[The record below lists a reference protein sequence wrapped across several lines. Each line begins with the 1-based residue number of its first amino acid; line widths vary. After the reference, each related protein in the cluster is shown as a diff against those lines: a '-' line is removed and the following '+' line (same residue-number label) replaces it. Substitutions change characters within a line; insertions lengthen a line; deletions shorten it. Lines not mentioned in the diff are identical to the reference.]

1 MGWLVGNCRSDDSWL
16 QLLGKMLADGAIL
29 FRAVRLSTN
38 DFKLYRICSSHSIEK
53 YRFLRSCLSGAGLV
67 TVVAGKTV
75 AAFHQ
80 VSRTR
85 LPVGV
90 LLRIE
95 AGEPDN
101 ASEHGLCNV
110 AVGGG
115 EFMGWAEMPLTEMPL
130 TEMPVTKMPVT
141 EMPVTEMPAT
151 EMPSAMMAGKRC
163 QPMHP
168 RWPQREE
175 YPECAGKQAR
185 PEQPS
190 RGLGQAT
197 EFRPVKSRH
206 GKEGLE
212 RAIRRIRHVQRSDE
226 WNLSYEFDMCQI
238 RTWLDRSAKGRELTP
253 NAESGPNIRAFQL
266 DPEAQRN
273 KDGIRDVMLNGHS
286 VYGLASRWSLPPPF
300 PCTAV
305 CSERSAIP
313 AR

>member
-1 MGWLVGNCRSDDSWL
+1 
-16 QLLGKMLADGAIL
+16 
-29 FRAVRLSTN
+29 
-38 DFKLYRICSSHSIEK
+38 
-53 YRFLRSCLSGAGLV
+53 
-67 TVVAGKTV
+67 
-75 AAFHQ
+75 
-80 VSRTR
+80 
-85 LPVGV
+85 
-90 LLRIE
+90 
-95 AGEPDN
+95 
-101 ASEHGLCNV
+101 
-110 AVGGG
+110 
-115 EFMGWAEMPLTEMPL
+115 MPLTEMPL
-130 TEMPVTKMPVT
+130 TEMPVTKMPVTEMPVTEMPVT

>member
-1 MGWLVGNCRSDDSWL
+1 
-16 QLLGKMLADGAIL
+16 MLADGAIL

-253 NAESGPNIRAFQL
+253 NAESGPNIR
-266 DPEAQRN
+266 
-273 KDGIRDVMLNGHS
+273 G
-286 VYGLASRWSLPPPF
+286 F
-300 PCTAV
+300 PA
-305 CSERSAIP
+305 
-313 AR
+313 